1 MFEFLYGK
9 SASRRASPRKTREQ
23 ASVPAAPKPS
33 NEKDRLRALSEYR
46 ILGTKPEESFDNITS
61 MAAMICHAPIA
72 LISLVDEDRQWFKS
86 RVGCEQLETERD
98 ISFCAHSI
106 LSAKPLI
113 VEDAL
118 FDKRFSDNPLVH
130 KEPHIRLYAGFPLS
144 TPSHHR
150 IGTLCVIDRIPK
162 SLTSVQVQVMQRLA
176 NQVVTL
182 LELRRKSLA
191 LLDEFCRLQENSGL
205 ICSCSY
211 CRKIRDGNGA
221 WQSFEDYMMRHS
233 SLNFSHGICEGCME
247 EHFPEVSQV
256 AR

>member
-1 MFEFLYGK
+1 M
-9 SASRRASPRKTREQ
+9 
-23 ASVPAAPKPS
+23 PAAPKPS

-86 RVGCEQLETERD
+86 RVGCDQLETERD
-98 ISFCAHSI
+98 VSFCAHSI

-130 KEPHIRLYAGFPLS
+130 KDPHIRLYAGFPLS
-144 TPSHHR
+144 TPSQQR

-176 NQVVTL
+176 
-182 LELRRKSLA
+182 
-191 LLDEFCRLQENSGL
+191 
-205 ICSCSY
+205 
-211 CRKIRDGNGA
+211 
-221 WQSFEDYMMRHS
+221 
-233 SLNFSHGICEGCME
+233 
-247 EHFPEVSQV
+247 
-256 AR
+256 

>member
-1 MFEFLYGK
+1 MLFR
-9 SASRRASPRKTREQ
+9 S
-23 ASVPAAPKPS
+23 AAPKPS

-86 RVGCEQLETERD
+86 RVGCDRLETERD
-98 ISFCAHSI
+98 VSFCAHSI

-130 KEPHIRLYAGFPLS
+130 KEPHIRLYGGFPLS

-162 SLTSVQVQVMQRLA
+162 SLTSVQIQR
-176 NQVVTL
+176 
-182 LELRRKSLA
+182 S
-191 LLDEFCRLQENSGL
+191 
-205 ICSCSY
+205 
-211 CRKIRDGNGA
+211 
-221 WQSFEDYMMRHS
+221 
-233 SLNFSHGICEGCME
+233 E
-247 EHFPEVSQV
+247 EHTSELQSQD
-256 AR
+256 